1 MVEVSKIIGIVVSL
15 LFLGLLLPIGLEA
28 LLDMTLPSGV
38 DASVE
43 TILLVVLPILVVLG
57 LALAFIPKR
66 FLSKDS

>member
-1 MVEVSKIIGIVVSL
+1 MADVSKIIGIVVSL

-38 DASVE
+38 DESVS

-57 LALAFIPKR
+57 LALAFIPKN
-66 FLSKDS
+66 FLRKQE